1 MTITTPPAQVE
12 RDRWGRPLV
21 IPPGGGKP
29 VPYRRC
35 TTFIDVLDDRFALE
49 RWKQRQVA
57 IGLAARH
64 DLVLK
69 AASAAGDKRILD
81 EVVEAATEAAGAS
94 MAATTGSAVHAL
106 TEQIDRGQTPVI
118 PPGVQADIDAYVE
131 ATAGLRMAEIEVFV
145 VDDTL
150 KVGGTFDRIV
160 EHAGRR
166 YVADI
171 KTGNVDYNQ
180 GKIAMQLAVYAGSQ
194 RYDPATGEREPLHVD
209 QDWGLVIH
217 LPAGAGK
224 CTVWWVNLADGRI
237 GVDIARRVWAWRDT
251 RHDFA
256 RQYIPLLQQIRQAD
270 SVDVLHHL
278 WARYQHVW
286 TDELTAAAAAR
297 KEELGAA
304 ARSSATAEAQVQAQ
318 AEGTTT

>member
-1 MTITTPPAQVE
+1 MTITPPPPQVQ

-35 TTFIDVLDDRFALE
+35 TTFIDVLDDRHALE

-57 IGLAARH
+57 IGMATRH

-69 AASAAGDKRILD
+69 AASAAGDKKLLD
-81 EVVEAATEAAGAS
+81 EVCAAATEAAGAS
-94 MAATTGSAVHAL
+94 MAATTGSAVHAI
-106 TEQIDRGQTPVI
+106 TEQVDRGQTPAI

-131 ATAGLRMAEIEVFV
+131 ATTGLRMAEIEVFV
-145 VDDTL
+145 VNDTL
-150 KVGGTFDRIV
+150 RVGGTFDRIV

-171 KTGNVDYNQ
+171 KTGNVDYNK

-194 RYDPATGEREPLHVD
+194 RYNPATGEREPLHVD
-209 QDWGLVIH
+209 QDQGLVIH

-224 CTVWWVNLADGRI
+224 CTVWWVSLADGRT
-237 GVDIARRVWAWRDT
+237 GVDIARRVWEWRDT
-251 RHDFA
+251 PHDFTH
-256 RQYIPLLQQIRQAD
+256 QYTPLLQQIRQAD
-270 SVDVLHHL
+270 SVDALRQL
-278 WARYQHVW
+278 WARYRKVW

-304 ARSSATAEAQVQAQ
+304 APSMELR
-318 AEGTTT
+318 